1 MDIAELTK
9 TLAPFIPY
17 LVQAGQSFGDEAAT
31 RFGAEAWAH
40 VQVIWARLAE
50 RLAGKPAAKEAVDD
64 VANRPEDTRAQ
75 GAFELQLEKLFD
87 EDPSLRAAI
96 EGLWAGEGR
105 LQVIAAGDRS
115 VAAGRDV
122 TGSTVVT
129 GDDNTISG

>member
-40 VQVIWARLAE
+40 VQGIWARLAE

-75 GAFELQLEKLFD
+75 GALELQLEKLFD
-87 EDPSLRAAI
+87 GSIPSGGDR
-96 EGLWAGEGR
+96 GPVGR
-105 LQVIAAGDRS
+105 RGASAGDR
-115 VAAGRDV
+115 RR
-122 TGSTVVT
+122 
-129 GDDNTISG
+129 